1 MTKIIV
7 KSSLS
12 NSVEP
17 ANIYKS
23 PMEFTIL
30 PNEECQCL
38 EEPISDN
45 EPFNITIDK
54 FSEYRRCQK
63 LGKFNML
70 EYSKWEPYTSLTEG
84 ELHLIISNYGNYK
97 KNFEVMIAC
106 KSSRV

>member
-1 MTKIIV
+1 MKKIIV

-12 NSVEP
+12 NSVES

-23 PMEFTIL
+23 PKEFTIL
-30 PNEECQCL
+30 PNEDCQGL

-84 ELHLIISNYGNYK
+84 VWYLIISNYAIIK
-97 KNFEVMIAC
+97 RILKL
-106 KSSRV
+106 